1 MGRGMTG
8 PVPLEADPTGLTGLI
23 PASQIFPPVIPDA
36 PQHALGSQ
44 PEGTQ

>member
-1 MGRGMTG
+1 MTHES
-8 PVPLEADPTGLTGLI
+8 LLNSEWNTILRRNNTGQLI
-23 PASQIFPPVIPDA
+23 SPPVIPDA